1 MKRFLLF
8 TTIILTALTV
18 SAQIKCIEFLGIPFN
33 VSYETFVDK
42 LKSKGFTQNM
52 YYERCFDGIIYER
65 IVGVSVYPSSDSNE
79 IENVAVYFTFPEEIF
94 MHSFYNDVKVK
105 LSEEYK
111 ENYMKE
117 TMVQENSFPCFHI
130 YLRKD
135 KEDKEVDINRIY
147 GTITVLQDKVGEDK
161 QINQLT
167 ILYGR
172 VK

>member
-94 MHSFYNDVKVK
+94 MQYCMAKPKKALEFMDDY
-105 LSEEYK
+105 
-111 ENYMKE
+111 
-117 TMVQENSFPCFHI
+117 
-130 YLRKD
+130 
-135 KEDKEVDINRIY
+135 
-147 GTITVLQDKVGEDK
+147 
-161 QINQLT
+161 
-167 ILYGR
+167 ILYLLKIEKDSLR
-172 VK
+172 